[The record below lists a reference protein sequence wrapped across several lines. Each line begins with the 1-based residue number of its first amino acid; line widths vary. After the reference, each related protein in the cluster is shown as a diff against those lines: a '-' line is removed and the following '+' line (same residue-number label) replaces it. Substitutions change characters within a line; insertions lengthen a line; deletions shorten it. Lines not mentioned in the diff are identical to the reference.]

1 MIKALTRLFSSKVG
15 VELSGA
21 SPSEASIL
29 SRDSFDKKERDFIEM
44 RLGVP
49 INRFSDFSSYMQTG
63 HKKVWA
69 TFRACKI
76 IASTMVTAQ
85 FKMIRDGKIGSDV
98 TSKFGG
104 FIKKPNPY
112 DSWEELLEMW
122 AFHMELV
129 GNAYWLKDSM
139 DALGRPEAV
148 YPLLPQFIEVIPDEK
163 TRVNKYV
170 YKVNGRQLLFSPD
183 EIIHFKFPHPDNLIM
198 GMGSIEPSEAIYN
211 EYINKS
217 VLGEKFLENGAQVS
231 GILSRETEVADESQW
246 AALKRKFNLEY
257 SGTRN
262 AGKTAFLNGKWSY
275 TKLGMT
281 MQEMQ
286 SIEKE
291 KWNIEQ
297 IFLNHGVPLSVA
309 GVDGAANYATSRQ
322 DEINFRKYK
331 VVPML
336 DILVGKL
343 NSDGFFHGG
352 NDSVR
357 LTYEMSGLVDIKQI
371 VEEYGPLVDKGA
383 MTLNEL
389 RELCNL
395 PIVENE
401 HLDQFYINSGRIPLE
416 LVGQQFMAQNLR
428 IDDPNQTPVEPMKPS
443 AVDPALTG
451 NGGTLPVPPPVKK
464 PPKVG
469 PSTPF

>member
-1 MIKALTRLFSSKVG
+1 MFKTLSRLFGSKAD
-15 VELSGA
+15 SGFDRA
-21 SPSEASIL
+21 SPSEMSVL
-29 SRDSFDKKERDFIEM
+29 SRDVYDKKERDYIEM

-49 INRFSDFSSYMQTG
+49 INRFSDFASYMQTG

-76 IASTMVTAQ
+76 IASTMVSAQ
-85 FKMIRDGKIGSDV
+85 FKIVREGNTRSDV
-98 TSKFGG
+98 TKKFGS
-104 FIKKPNPY
+104 FIQKPNPY

-139 DALGRPEAV
+139 DALGRPEGI
-148 YPLLPQFIEVIPDEK
+148 YPLLPQFVQIVPDEK
-163 TRVNKYV
+163 KRIGTYI
-170 YKVNGRQLLFSPD
+170 YKVNGKQINFSPE
-183 EIIHFKFPHPDNLIM
+183 EIIHFRFTNPDNLIM

-217 VLGEKFLENGAQVS
+217 VLGEKFIQNGAQMS
-231 GILSRETEVADESQW
+231 GILSRETEIMDEGQW

-286 SIEKE
+286 AIEKE
-291 KWNIEQ
+291 KWTIEQ

-331 VVPML
+331 VVPMM
-336 DILVGKL
+336 DILVGKI
-343 NSDGFFHGG
+343 NSDGFFNGG
-352 NDSVR
+352 NDGVR

-395 PIVENE
+395 PIVHNPL
-401 HLDQFYINSGRIPLE
+401 LDQFYVNNGRIPLE
-416 LVGQQFMAQNLR
+416 MAGQSFPTQNLR
-428 IDDPNQTPVEPMKPS
+428 IDDPNQTPVISEEPVNSDTKP
-443 AVDPALTG
+443 
-451 NGGTLPVPPPVKK
+451 KK
-464 PPKVG
+464 PP
-469 PSTPF
+469 TAQTI

>member
-1 MIKALTRLFSSKVG
+1 MIKAFSRLFGSKVG
-15 VELSGA
+15 VDLQGA
-21 SPSEASIL
+21 SPSEVSVL

-49 INRFSDFSSYMQTG
+49 INRFTDFSSYMQTG

-85 FKMIRDGKIGSDV
+85 FKVVKDGDKSNDV
-98 TSKFGG
+98 TKKFGA
-104 FIKKPNPY
+104 FIHRPNPY

-139 DALGRPEAV
+139 DALGRPDGI
-148 YPLLPQFIEVIPDEK
+148 YPLLPQFMQVVPDEK
-163 TRVNKYV
+163 TRVAKYI
-170 YKVNGRQLLFSPD
+170 YKVNGRELIFTPD
-183 EIIHFKFPHPDNLIM
+183 EIIHFRATNPDNLIM

-211 EYINKS
+211 EYINKT
-217 VLGEKFLENGAQVS
+217 VLGEKFLQNGAQVS
-231 GILSRETEVADESQW
+231 GILSRETEVADEGQW
-246 AALKRKFNLEY
+246 TALKRKFNLEY

-281 MQEMQ
+281 LQEMQ
-286 SIEKE
+286 AIEKE

-331 VVPML
+331 IVPMM
-336 DILVGKL
+336 DILVGKI
-343 NSDGFFHGG
+343 NADGFFHSGREE
-352 NDSVR
+352 VR

-371 VEEYGPLVDKGA
+371 VDEYGPLVDKGA

-395 PIVENE
+395 PIVKNE
-401 HLDQFYINSGRIPLE
+401 HLNQFYINSGRIPLE
-416 LVGQQFMAQNLR
+416 MVGYQFMAQNLR
-428 IDDPNQTPVEPMKPS
+428 IDDPNQTPVEPMNPE
-443 AVDPALTG
+443 LTG
-451 NGGTLPVPPPVKK
+451 NGGTLPVPPKPKK